1 LVKHASL
8 TRRRVALLGVVAA
21 CTALAAAIG
30 VRLAA
35 YGVPTA
41 LLVACSLSC
50 LATFTSLGFRAV
62 DALSTTT
69 HQCKQPG
76 CDFRVQLT
84 NPDAAENRRWQ
95 EIAARHP
102 HRAL

>member
-1 LVKHASL
+1 MNPTTSP
-8 TRRRVALLGVVAA
+8 RRRLVLSGIVVACA
-21 CTALAAAIG
+21 ALVGAIG
-30 VRLAA
+30 VRLSD
-35 YGVPTA
+35 YGVPAA

-50 LATFTSLGFRAV
+50 LATFTSLAFRV
-62 DALSTTT
+62 LDALSTTT

-76 CDFRVQLT
+76 CDFRVRLT
-84 NPDAAENRRWQ
+84 NADAAENRRWQ